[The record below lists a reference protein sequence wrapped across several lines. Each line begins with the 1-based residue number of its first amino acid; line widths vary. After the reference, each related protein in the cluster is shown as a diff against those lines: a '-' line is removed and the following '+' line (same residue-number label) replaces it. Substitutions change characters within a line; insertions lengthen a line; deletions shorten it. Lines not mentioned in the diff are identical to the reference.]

1 MELRANGYGASKEDV
16 GNMYIDWAVNKGFAV
31 LDVNIPQALTMEDV
45 CGHHFLGLGTG
56 DLLAKGD
63 LAKKREYDMMKQT
76 EEICVYLWDNYI
88 EYASVTCLVWEG
100 CAHHFV
106 QDR

>member
-1 MELRANGYGASKEDV
+1 MWSDIELWANICGMLKEDV

-45 CGHHFLGLGTG
+45 CESHLLGLGTG

-88 EYASVTCLVWEG
+88 EYASVTCL
-100 CAHHFV
+100 
-106 QDR
+106 

>member
-1 MELRANGYGASKEDV
+1 MLKEDV
-16 GNMYIDWAVNKGFAV
+16 GNRYIDWAVNKGFAV

-45 CGHHFLGLGTG
+45 RTSYLLGFGTG
-56 DLLAKGD
+56 NLLKKGE

-88 EYASVTCLVWEG
+88 EYSHLSHLFNAGE
-100 CAHHFV
+100 
-106 QDR
+106 